1 MVDATNKEIDGR
13 NEMVQRDDLEM
24 TLIDSE
30 VQMKNKKNEEKKGS
44 NNMEKVMVV
53 EGMACG
59 HCKANV
65 EKTLMALD
73 GVTAAVVDLEK
84 KEAVVTLDQE
94 VSNEV
99 LTNAVTEAGYT
110 VVSCQ

>member
-1 MVDATNKEIDGR
+1 M
-13 NEMVQRDDLEM
+13 Q
-24 TLIDSE
+24 
-30 VQMKNKKNEEKKGS
+30 
-44 NNMEKVMVV
+44 KVMVV

-65 EKTLMALD
+65 EKALMTVE
-73 GVTAAVVDLEK
+73 GVTEAVVDLDK
-84 KEAVVTLDQE
+84 KEAVVTLSQD
-94 VSNEV
+94 VAIEV

>member
-1 MVDATNKEIDGR
+1 MPQKETVSVDTTDKDIE
-13 NEMVQRDDLEM
+13 EKSETVQESDL
-24 TLIDSE
+24 
-30 VQMKNKKNEEKKGS
+30 EEKKGRKS
-44 NNMEKVMVV
+44 MEKVMVV

-65 EKTLMALD
+65 EKTLMALE
-73 GVTAAVVDLEK
+73 GVTEAVVDLDK
-84 KEAVVTLDQE
+84 KEAVVTMSVE
-94 VSNEV
+94 VANEV

>member
-1 MVDATNKEIDGR
+1 MPLSPTKI
-13 NEMVQRDDLEM
+13 
-24 TLIDSE
+24 TLPP
-30 VQMKNKKNEEKKGS
+30 
-44 NNMEKVMVV
+44 KVMVV

-65 EKTLMALD
+65 EKTLMALE